1 MSFAAPTFLWY
12 FMPAVLIAY
21 WILPRTFRNALI
33 SVASLVFYAWG
44 AGSFVVVLVACI
56 VVNFVVGIAIDSATL
71 ASRARA
77 RKWVLI
83 AADNFRPWDSCHM
96 EVCRFRFASDSRN
109 FECPWVRTQPHYF
122 LGAAHRNLFLH
133 FPSYVLHH

>member
-12 FMPAVLIAY
+12 FMPAVLILY

-33 SVASLVFYAWG
+33 SVASLIFYAWG
-44 AGSFVVVLVACI
+44 AGSFVFVLVACI
-56 VVNFVVGIAIDSATL
+56 VVNFAVGITIDSEAL

-83 AADNFRPWDSCHM
+83 SGIIFDLGILAIWKYAGF
-96 EVCRFRFASDSRN
+96 
-109 FECPWVRTQPHYF
+109 VR
-122 LGAAHRNLFLH
+122 GR
-133 FPSYVLHH
+133 

>member
-12 FMPAVLIAY
+12 FMPTVLIAY

-33 SVASLVFYAWG
+33 SVVSLVFYAWG
-44 AGSFVVVLVACI
+44 AGSFVFVLVACI

-71 ASRARA
+71 SSRAIA

-83 AADNFRPWDSCHM
+83 ATVIFNLGVLAIWKYAS
-96 EVCRFRFASDSRN
+96 FASHQIDEISN
-109 FECPWVRTQPHYF
+109 A
-122 LGAAHRNLFLH
+122 LGLGH
-133 FPSYVLHH
+133 